1 LPLPCRHNERITK
14 QVLPTIHLLRNLDTL
29 HPEILREHDIQPE
42 NYNGNLVF
50 RSAVESIRGSFIA
63 SSTNSR
69 QGLIQGVLSEM
80 HLGGIIADFQQ
91 TSSGSR
97 CDFRVVVQ
105 RDPDYFASIE
115 VKGGEGNSINI
126 SERPIWAREFAVWC
140 HLDGAIVNQP
150 AHGTAAILNRLTNEL
165 VRRNKQV
172 DVLFIKDVTCG
183 TPLRPCPK
191 YPGAEDTVSFGTAP
205 DIFLLPQRKP
215 SLDEPEPPVH
225 TLESLK
231 LPRII
236 LQQFGV
242 TKKEEHRHV
251 WQVSVKLEEVT
262 SGYFRRIVT
271 VKHQGSIIEQR
282 PSRGWRE

>member
-1 LPLPCRHNERITK
+1 LPLPCRHHERITK
-14 QVLPTIHLLRNLDTL
+14 QVHPTINLLRNMDTL

-42 NYNGNLVF
+42 DYNGSLVF

-63 SSTNSR
+63 SSTTSR
-69 QGLIQGVLSEM
+69 QGLVQGILSKM
-80 HLGGIIADFQQ
+80 HLSGRIADFQQ

-150 AHGTAAILNRLTNEL
+150 AHGAVAILNRLTNEL

-172 DVLFIKDVTCG
+172 DVLFIKDLTCG
-183 TPLRPCPK
+183 TSLRPCPK
-191 YPGAEDTVSFGTAP
+191 YLGRENEIGFDTAP
-205 DIFLLPQRKP
+205 DVFLLPQRTP
-215 SLDEPEPPVH
+215 TTDEPEPPTH
-225 TLESLK
+225 TLETLK
-231 LPRII
+231 LPWII

-242 TKKEEHRHV
+242 TEDEVPLHV
-251 WQVSVKLEEVT
+251 WQVTVKLEEVRP
-262 SGYFRRIVT
+262 GNFRRIMT
-271 VKHQGSIIEQR
+271 VKYKDAVIEQR
-282 PSRGWRE
+282 VSRGWSE